1 MPHRPWEDVRNEKFA
16 MNDSESFY
24 TEVAKRF
31 FNQFLEMK
39 VRMENGELRQPDGWE
54 RELRQYKSAIKELK
68 MASQDLVAEND
79 RLSEQLAIAES
90 ELAELR
96 ASYNQTV
103 IDMGRLQEKL
113 KGLGLVR
120 TEAERVGYSFVE
132 HMSEESRRAW
142 ETLMKE
148 IPRPGV

>member
-1 MPHRPWEDVRNEKFA
+1 MPHRPWEDVKNEKFA
-16 MNDSESFY
+16 VNDSESFY
-24 TEVAKRF
+24 AEVAKRF